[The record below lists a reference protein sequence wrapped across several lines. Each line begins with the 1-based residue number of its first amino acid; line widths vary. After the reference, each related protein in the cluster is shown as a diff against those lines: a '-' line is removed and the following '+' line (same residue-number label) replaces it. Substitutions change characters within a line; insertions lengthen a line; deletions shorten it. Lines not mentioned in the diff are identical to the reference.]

1 MFSELM
7 RISFLFPE
15 LMIPDVKEAE
25 EEGKQKSKQVND
37 DVEVCD
43 NVEMILILNLLVCK
57 GYFLQFFIEKLMTRL
72 Y

>member
-1 MFSELM
+1 
-7 RISFLFPE
+7 
-15 LMIPDVKEAE
+15 MIPDVKEAE

-57 GYFLQFFIEKLMTRL
+57 ALMTRL

>member
-7 RISFLFPE
+7 SISFFFPE

-43 NVEMILILNLLVCK
+43 NVEMILILNLLLIN
-57 GYFLQFFIEKLMTRL
+57 GYFFQFCIEKLMSKL